1 MIHAA
6 AASAI
11 VLLLV
16 SPALAQDAAAT
27 AAAPQTTT
35 AVAPDTDKH
44 LWCASAFYWL
54 AGSAEDS
61 GDSEE
66 AEMYDRW
73 SKRLLEIASTTL
85 TAEGVAADTIET
97 MVANYDEK
105 ALVDLAGDAP
115 PYDVATC
122 PSLLGDFR

>member
-1 MIHAA
+1 MIRAA
-6 AASAI
+6 AVSAI
-11 VLLLV
+11 VLLLAV
-16 SPALAQDAAAT
+16 PALAQDAT
-27 AAAPQTTT
+27 AAARPQTTT

-73 SKRLLEIASTTL
+73 SKRLLEIASATL
-85 TAEGVAADTIET
+85 TAEGVKPDTIET

-105 ALVDLAGDAP
+105 ALVDLAGTAP

-122 PSLLGDFR
+122 PSLLGEFR